1 VILRRGHDRGCA
13 SSNIYSRASK
23 VAGSRFRR
31 RACIRSAAELF
42 RQPISLANLTRAVLQ
57 RVHSSPGP
65 SWKSASKIRVVRVD
79 DGARRAKNAPWRVSG
94 RGRGTDTRFGDTRQR
109 QLRAALPSTAR
120 LPAQMGDACLYPFMH
135 NGTTPPLADIVT
147 SHANIEH
154 RCSRLPS
161 PPSARPPATSSPPPP
176 RPPRRPICVSLL
188 MEQRRRI
195 KERAQARSV
204 ARAAL
209 LMFTASRMMEDYVG
223 SS

>member
-1 VILRRGHDRGCA
+1 
-13 SSNIYSRASK
+13 
-23 VAGSRFRR
+23 
-31 RACIRSAAELF
+31 
-42 RQPISLANLTRAVLQ
+42 
-57 RVHSSPGP
+57 
-65 SWKSASKIRVVRVD
+65 VD